1 MMARLKSLVAVA
13 WLASISPVLSQDRP
27 AQPTA
32 QPTAQPV
39 AQPEAE
45 KELALNAREIPL
57 GGALRT
63 PALWHDYKAR
73 FISQAGRVIDTGN
86 GMISHSEGQGYAM
99 LFAVAANDRETFDR
113 LWGWTRANL
122 MVRDDQLIAWRWEP
136 GQRPAIADMNNAT
149 DGDIL
154 VAWAL
159 AEAAEHWAELSYRIS
174 GRRIAVEIGR
184 KTVLFKTANGALLL
198 PAVQGFSAQ
207 DRQDGPVIN
216 LSYYVFPAF
225 ARLKIVAAEYDWPG
239 LIQTGL
245 DLLKSA
251 AENGSRL
258 PPDWMSVRERQV
270 RPADGFAP
278 YFAYNAIRVPLY
290 MAWAGIGE
298 REHYRE
304 FFRWAKNR
312 NGALPIVDVTTGRE
326 TDSFREPGYAAIA
339 DVLECVNAEAKAGQ
353 SLSQQRAPQNYYP
366 ATLHMMSV
374 LAVQMRYPSCN
385 RI

>member
-1 MMARLKSLVAVA
+1 MAYFKSLVAAA
-13 WLASISPVLSQDRP
+13 WLASIAPAMAQTPASQPP
-27 AQPTA
+27 APS
-32 QPTAQPV
+32 
-39 AQPEAE
+39 ESE
-45 KELALNAREIPL
+45 KELALDAREIPL

-63 PALWHDYKAR
+63 PALWQDYKAR
-73 FISQAGRVIDTGN
+73 FISQNGRVIDTGN

-99 LFAVAANDRETFDR
+99 LFAVAANDRESFDR
-113 LWGWTRANL
+113 LWGWTRANM

-159 AEAAEHWAELSYRIS
+159 TEAAEHWAELSYRIS
-174 GRRIAVEIGR
+174 ARRIAVEIGR
-184 KTVLFKTANGALLL
+184 KTVLFKTASGALLL

-207 DRQDGPVIN
+207 ERPDGPVIN

-225 ARLKIVAAEYDWPG
+225 ARLKLVAAEYDWPG

-245 DLLKSA
+245 DLLKSSA
-251 AENGSRL
+251 DSGARL
-258 PPDWMSVRERQV
+258 PPDWLSVQEKQV
-270 RPADGFAP
+270 RPANGFAP

-298 REHYRE
+298 RDHYRE
-304 FFRWAKNR
+304 FFNWAKNR
-312 NGALPIVDVTTGRE
+312 NGALPIVDVTSGRE
-326 TDSFREPGYAAIA
+326 TDAFREPGYAAIA
-339 DVLECVNAEAKAGQ
+339 DLLECVSGEAKSGMN
-353 SLSQQRAPQNYYP
+353 LSQQRAPQNYYP
-366 ATLHMMSV
+366 ATIHLMSV
-374 LAVQMRYPSCN
+374 LAAQMRYPSCS